1 MAIFSDFAHIQ
12 PDVDWPPTAYTL
24 RDIVEGYGY
33 DWNMQEYPIFDETY
47 RDILNQKIYDHFRF
61 REVASAT
68 PQQFIYFLNRKMNEV
83 MPAINAVYEKLDSAD
98 PFSIVHT
105 MTNETTQTGT
115 SNAKQIFSDTPQVQL
130 VGSHDDYASSLTGNV
145 QDSEGTSTGT
155 STSTSQGD
163 YINRVI
169 AIWLSGANNGDIIV
183 FSQLEPL
190 FMQIWTDEAR

>member
-12 PDVDWPPTAYTL
+12 PDVDWPVTAYTL

-33 DWNMQEYPIFDETY
+33 DWNMQDYPIFDETY
-47 RDILNQKIYDHFRF
+47 RDILNQKIYDHFKL

-68 PQQFIYFLNRKMNEV
+68 PQQFIFFLNRKMNEI

-105 MTNETTQTGT
+105 MENETTQTGT

-145 QDSEGTSTGT
+145 QDSEGTSKGK
-155 STSTSQGD
+155 STSKAQGD

-190 FMQIWTDEAR
+190 FLQIWTDEAR